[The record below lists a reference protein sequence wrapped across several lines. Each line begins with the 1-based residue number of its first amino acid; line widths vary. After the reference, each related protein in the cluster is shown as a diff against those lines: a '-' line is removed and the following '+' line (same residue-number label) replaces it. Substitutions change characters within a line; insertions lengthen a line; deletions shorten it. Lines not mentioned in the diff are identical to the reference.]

1 MGKSRI
7 FYVVTLR
14 SNVKKKDLKKFME
27 KEWLPAIRG
36 VPGCLAVEL
45 LETYQ
50 DRAGH
55 CVSELWESQEIHLKR
70 TDEFWGG
77 EGKALMKKMLSYA
90 ALENMWNCT
99 VLDV

>member
-1 MGKSRI
+1 MAKSRI
-7 FYVVTLR
+7 FYVATLR
-14 SNVKKKDLKKFME
+14 SNVKKKDMKKFME
-27 KEWLPAIRG
+27 KEWLPAIRC

-50 DRAGH
+50 DRAGY

-77 EGKALMKKMLSYA
+77 EGGALMKKMSNYA
-90 ALENMWNCT
+90 FLETIWNCT

>member
-1 MGKSRI
+1 MAKSRI

-36 VPGCLAVEL
+36 VPGCLAVEF
-45 LETYQ
+45 LESYQ
-50 DRAGH
+50 DRAGY

-77 EGKALMKKMLSYA
+77 DGKALMKKMLSYA
-90 ALENMWNCT
+90 TLETIWNCT
-99 VLDV
+99 VLGV